1 MAKVL
6 KAVNNHLVVVPFKK
20 EDKTAGG
27 IIVPDTAKNE
37 PQITCKVISTGED
50 VTDEIKV
57 DDIIFCHERAGMDIM
72 TGGVIY
78 KVIKSD
84 EVYCTVKEEGE

>member
-6 KAVNNHLVVVPFKK
+6 KAVNNHLVVLPLKK
-20 EDKTAGG
+20 EDTTAGG

-37 PQITCKVISTGED
+37 PQISCQVLSIGNDVTGEVKPGD
-50 VTDEIKV
+50 V
-57 DDIIFCHERAGMDIM
+57 IFCHERAGMDIM
-72 TGGVIY
+72 TKGEIY

-84 EVYCTVKEEGE
+84 EVYCVVTEEGE